1 MKYDLE
7 DNYYNKCYTNNSN
20 HSKYS
25 AKYMSDTTLHVL
37 TPKMQ
42 ILLYLVFISN
52 SAKKQI

>member
-1 MKYDLE
+1 MNYDLE